1 MKQSNRL
8 IKVFVGTEA
17 SAMLLKSRLEEDG
30 IESLIKNDSSLAYMG
45 NVPDVVDLYIAESD
59 LDKVAPVIDEFTK

>member
-8 IKVFVGTEA
+8 IKVFVGTES
-17 SAMLLKSRLEEDG
+17 SAMLLKSRLEEGG

-45 NVPDVVDLYIAESD
+45 NVPAVVDLYIAESD
-59 LDKVAPVIDEFTK
+59 LNKAAPVIDEFTK